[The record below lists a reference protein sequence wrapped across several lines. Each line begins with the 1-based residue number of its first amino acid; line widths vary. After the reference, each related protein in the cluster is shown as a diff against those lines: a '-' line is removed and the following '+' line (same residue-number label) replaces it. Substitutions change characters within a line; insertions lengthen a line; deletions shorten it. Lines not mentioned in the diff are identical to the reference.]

1 MNARILMNL
10 LEMVM
15 MGTEVEVDNEK
26 VIVDATYDKV
36 KNKVILHTRDPILNV
51 CESDTVPKNSTLR
64 GTHIF
69 QCPSCSFLQEGVFPH
84 KCDACNYDGQDWITL
99 L

>member
-36 KNKVILHTRDPILNV
+36 KNKVILHTRDPILNI
-51 CESDTVPKNSTLR
+51 CESDTVPKNSTLSD
-64 GTHIF
+64 THIF
-69 QCPSCSFLQEGVFPH
+69 QCPICSFLQEGAFPH
-84 KCDACNYDGQDWITL
+84 KCNACNYDGPDWISL